1 MTKEFMGKIF
11 VLNPYKNK
19 HPGIHYQK
27 DNETFHLMEQLA
39 TQGAEANISMQLIQ
53 MEGEKVFY
61 KKIND
66 DEFFMIGDNRDNS
79 SDSRFWG
86 SVAYKNIV
94 GSPWFVYFSLSL
106 KIAWKWMQKI
116 TLKNAI
122 WCVGNACL
130 KALKA

>member
-1 MTKEFMGKIF
+1 
-11 VLNPYKNK
+11 
-19 HPGIHYQK
+19 
-27 DNETFHLMEQLA
+27 MEQLA

-61 KKIND
+61 KKINN

-94 GSPWFVYFSLSL
+94 GSPWIVYFSLSL
-106 KIAWKWMQKI
+106 KNSLEMDAENNLKKRYLVRWERMFKSVEGLEKI
-116 TLKNAI
+116 IKKE
-122 WCVGNACL
+122 
-130 KALKA
+130 KATP

>member
-1 MTKEFMGKIF
+1 
-11 VLNPYKNK
+11 
-19 HPGIHYQK
+19 
-27 DNETFHLMEQLA
+27 MEQLA

-106 KIAWKWMQKI
+106 KIAWKWMQK
-116 TLKNAI
+116 TTPKNAI

>member
-1 MTKEFMGKIF
+1 
-11 VLNPYKNK
+11 
-19 HPGIHYQK
+19 
-27 DNETFHLMEQLA
+27 MEQLA
-39 TQGAEANISMQLIQ
+39 TQGTEANISMQLIQ

-61 KKIND
+61 KKINN

-94 GSPWFVYFSLSL
+94 GSPWIVYFSLSL

-116 TLKNAI
+116 TPKTLF
-122 WCVGNACL
+122 G
-130 KALKA
+130 ALGAHV